1 LPNPCLGI
9 WMVKKHKTKVVA
21 YNPLDKLN
29 LAKSIESELLA
40 RPADSLASINDISGA
55 GVYAIYYTGPFTA
68 YAPVAKANARGNF
81 SKPIYVGK
89 AIPKG
94 GRKGGLAKDVA
105 STGKALLDRLKQHA
119 SSISEAENVEL
130 EHFFVRHLVVD
141 DIWIPLGENMLI
153 ETFQPVWNRVI
164 DGFGNKDPGQRRATQ
179 YKSPWDILHPGRG
192 FAKKLADS
200 PVTQEFLLKRVAD
213 YFAGKPL
220 QKLPRQ
226 LAQQQAELAEEA
238 EELADELGT
247 EKTR

>member
-1 LPNPCLGI
+1 MERFGNSAPIEPRGKLPNPCLGI
-9 WMVKKHKTKVVA
+9 LTAKKQKTKVVV

-29 LAKSIESELLA
+29 LAKSIELELLG
-40 RPADSLASINDISGA
+40 RPANSLASIKDISSA

-68 YAPVAKANARGNF
+68 YAPLAEANASRNF

-119 SSISEAENVEL
+119 SSISEAENLEL

-179 YKSPWDILHPGRG
+179 YNRHGTFCTRAG
-192 FAKKLADS
+192 DS
-200 PVTQEFLLKRVAD
+200 QRNYRQEQ
-213 YFAGKPL
+213 YFADRRREPWPGNSML
-220 QKLPRQ
+220 QQ
-226 LAQQQAELAEEA
+226 S
-238 EELADELGT
+238 
-247 EKTR
+247 